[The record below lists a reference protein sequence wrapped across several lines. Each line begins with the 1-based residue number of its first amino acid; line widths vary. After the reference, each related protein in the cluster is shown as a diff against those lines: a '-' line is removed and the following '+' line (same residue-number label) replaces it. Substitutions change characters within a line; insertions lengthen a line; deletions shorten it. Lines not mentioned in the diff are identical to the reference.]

1 MEDIVRTVLRL
12 LQLLWVLLL
21 TAMVGNVIAL
31 NVSAATSAQAAVNFA
46 MFVAVV
52 VWLAALYG
60 LVTHYIPTLLS
71 PAVAVVLDGAATLF
85 TFIAGIVLAAK
96 LKITNCGGALDP
108 ADLGTDWI
116 GFGST
121 DDTKRCR
128 EIQAS
133 AVFLWFL
140 FFCFCVSLFF
150 TFRTFRRA
158 GGGSV
163 LSSAPTMSQ
172 LRV

>member
-1 MEDIVRTVLRL
+1 MEDVIRTLMRL
-12 LQLLWVLLL
+12 LQLLWVVLL
-21 TAMVGNVIAL
+21 TALIGNVIAL
-31 NVSAATSAQAAVNFA
+31 NVGAAPSAQAAVNFA

-52 VWLAALYG
+52 AWIATLYG
-60 LVTHYIPTLLS
+60 LVTHYISTLFS
-71 PAVAVVLDGAATLF
+71 PAVAMVLDSAATLF
-85 TFIAGIVLAAK
+85 TFIAGVALAAK
-96 LKITNCGGALDP
+96 LKVTSCGGALDP
-108 ADLGTDWI
+108 RDLGTDWI
-116 GFGST
+116 GFGSA